1 MSMIYNL
8 VVAFVTE
15 VTIELKKYFHI
26 YNTERPHESL
36 EYQTPYENISKNSLN

>member
-1 MSMIYNL
+1 MLMINNL
-8 VVAFVTE
+8 VGTFVTE
-15 VTIELKKYFHI
+15 ATIKLKKYFHI